1 MEPNGME
8 PNEMNNFILNIYI
21 IMSYSQPH
29 WAKNYSASHNVYF
42 DFPPLMTDGR
52 NFAGWQPGNAVNES
66 LRRAENIQTN
76 WDYRRYL
83 TTNADLIMN
92 MNRVDAVNASGH
104 GSFEVSP
111 YEQEEHRNVPFMYAS
126 VMDTRE
132 PFGYVQSDLKDV
144 YLSRDALQARMVA
157 PEITQEQ
164 VLAFQQQQQQLRR

>member
-1 MEPNGME
+1 
-8 PNEMNNFILNIYI
+8 
-21 IMSYSQPH
+21 MSHSQPH
-29 WAKNYSASHNVYF
+29 WAKNYSSSHNVYF

-52 NFAGWQPGNAVNES
+52 NFSGWQPGNAVNES
-66 LRRAENIQTN
+66 IRRSENIKSN

-83 TTNADLIMN
+83 TTNADQIMSIN
-92 MNRVDAVNASGH
+92 
-104 GSFEVSP
+104 GSFEVNS
-111 YEQEEHRNVPFMYAS
+111 YEQEQRNVPFMYSS

-164 VLAFQQQQQQLRR
+164 VLAFQSQRQQQQQQRR